1 MADPADHPVTPKKV
15 DPDAMHN
22 PSTGVLVRNPS
33 HVEVAERAEDQ
44 RQIVDAI
51 KASGATWQKAIY
63 DYSDRSRIPGLP
75 GALKLRDMNEPNM
88 LGFCATLLRAKPNIT
103 GILVKFGDYPSAR
116 EYTGP
121 KVSRIR
127 SHQPRPPSEIA
138 EYFASLLSDPTLHV
152 VELRYT
158 VNNAAPGN
166 FESIATAKV
175 ANPDE
180 YDDERLF
187 EPRIEIEYL
196 SM

>member
-1 MADPADHPVTPKKV
+1 MTDPADHPVTPKKV

-33 HVEVAERAEDQ
+33 HVEVAARAEDQ
-44 RQIVDAI
+44 RQIVEAI

-75 GALKLRDMNEPNM
+75 GALKLREMNEANM

-103 GILVKFGDYPSAR
+103 GILIKYGDYPSAR
-116 EYTGP
+116 EYAGP
-121 KVSRIR
+121 KVGRIR
-127 SHQPRPPSEIA
+127 SHTPRAPSEIA
-138 EYFASLLSDPTLHV
+138 EDFASLLADPTLNI

-175 ANPDE
+175 ANEDE
-180 YDDERLF
+180 YKDERLF
-187 EPRIEIEYL
+187 EPLIEIEYL